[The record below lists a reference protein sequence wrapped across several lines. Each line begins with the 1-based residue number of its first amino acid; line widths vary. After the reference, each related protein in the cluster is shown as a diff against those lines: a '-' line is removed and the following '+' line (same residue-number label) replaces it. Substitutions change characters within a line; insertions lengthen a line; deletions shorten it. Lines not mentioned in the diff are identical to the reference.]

1 MTLHALGC
9 MYLGGMAAWTAVT
22 TGLAWR
28 RGGQLLLRFAL
39 VSPSWP
45 LLVILAFTD
54 NRKPRQLSTPAAP
67 DPLAPYMLE
76 AMREVDAITPQVP
89 RLAPPSGPTASA
101 FLGTLNARVL
111 ALRDESARRVLQGRS
126 VPECQ
131 VIRNMRGDVIRVWN
145 EQCQQ
150 YDQIPAEQYLPSLTH
165 LQANLGLQQAQHA
178 LNARQALQ
186 LAQGASNAY
195 LQAQQANSQEWT
207 RRRELMQRY
216 DEARRRAA
224 IAQLKSCEREDREQ
238 SAQQADLWDRLWRK
252 QQEMR
257 RQLETKPD
265 EDVI

>member
-89 RLAPPSGPTASA
+89 RLAPPSGPTAAA
-101 FLGTLNARVL
+101 FLGTLNARVES
-111 ALRDESARRVLQGRS
+111 LRSGAVPPDWIDGWMQAARRWQDG
-126 VPECQ
+126 
-131 VIRNMRGDVIRVWN
+131 MR
-145 EQCQQ
+145 
-150 YDQIPAEQYLPSLTH
+150 
-165 LQANLGLQQAQHA
+165 AQSAQDIHGNSYA
-178 LNARQALQ
+178 ALQ
-186 LAQGASNAY
+186 LAQGAQNAY
-195 LQAQQANSQEWT
+195 LHAQQANSQEWT